1 MGFLFISVLLSN
13 VNQCPLPEFSL
24 SKESNNH
31 YHHHHHH
38 RRRRSPGRRRRRH
51 HHHHHHDKLICPR
64 HTKYIRKYILQ
75 DQFSG
80 QGDEAFKDI
89 YLVTECCLTEEATA
103 VMVLIFNFVCPA
115 RPIQCRLPTAT
126 QIITGF
132 L

>member
-13 VNQCPLPEFSL
+13 VSQCPLPEFSL

-38 RRRRSPGRRRRRH
+38 HRRRRRRY
-51 HHHHHHDKLICPR
+51 HDKLICPR

-115 RPIQCRLPTAT
+115 RPIQYRLPTAT